1 MSISKPPIEFLVGQ
15 PDVFLLFPIVSCQTP
30 LMAQNETNSHA
41 RKRKFYLPKSS
52 IATRRWKLAYSVK
65 MYIRITR
72 DCYPFPGTLPLHP
85 LNIICQQDQ
94 GLWIKVSNMT
104 QYLTFDPYH
113 DFQEDASTPSQKKR
127 LKKSNH
133 VSIPSVILIGR
144 KWKPNLTGQHATLM
158 TWYTPDP
165 WPMIDAFLEYPS
177 LEGDRRAE
185 DLRDN
190 IWNMALAISHGELPP
205 SPQEWFPLY
214 ESAVA
219 KTLLLDQYADWQV
232 TVKMEY
238 DVYAP
243 SDPTYQIIRM
253 EVARSRELSG
263 SPLLLGLTYNDGE
276 YTLFTNAVENNAE
289 ADILRISGL
298 KGWASH
304 LLPTEPSA
312 SDTRL
317 QARIFS
323 AAVCYDAT
331 FGNETRGVVFMSAVQ
346 QQDAYDSW
354 IVTNIR
360 LMMMKPQWR
369 VSNSLKGNKTP
380 EEISSSKAVNPLK
393 SQSNKGAARSDLEA
407 WELDE
412 L

>member
-1 MSISKPPIEFLVGQ
+1 
-15 PDVFLLFPIVSCQTP
+15 
-30 LMAQNETNSHA
+30 
-41 RKRKFYLPKSS
+41 
-52 IATRRWKLAYSVK
+52 
-65 MYIRITR
+65 
-72 DCYPFPGTLPLHP
+72 
-85 LNIICQQDQ
+85 
-94 GLWIKVSNMT
+94 MT

-263 SPLLLGLTYNDGE
+263 SPLLLGLTYTDGE

-298 KGWASH
+298 KGRASH

-317 QARIFS
+317 QATIFG
-323 AAVCYDAT
+323 AAVCYDASL
-331 FGNETRGVVFMSAVQ
+331 GKETRGVVFMSAVQ

-354 IVTNIR
+354 SGLESRPIGI
-360 LMMMKPQWR
+360 
-369 VSNSLKGNKTP
+369 SF
-380 EEISSSKAVNPLK
+380 SSSQCKARPILYHTNHCY
-393 SQSNKGAARSDLEA
+393 RF
-407 WELDE
+407 
-412 L
+412 